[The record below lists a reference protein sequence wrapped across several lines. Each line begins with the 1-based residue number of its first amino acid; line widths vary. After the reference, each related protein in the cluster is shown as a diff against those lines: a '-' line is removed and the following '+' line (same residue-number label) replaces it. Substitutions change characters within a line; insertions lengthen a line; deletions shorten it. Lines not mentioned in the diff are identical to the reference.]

1 MASQA
6 TAAGVQA
13 RCPLCGQP
21 IASSDSG
28 PQALS
33 GPGAH
38 LVSMYRYGT
47 AEGFLLCGQC
57 GLLAAFPQDMSL
69 N

>member
-6 TAAGVQA
+6 TAAASVKA

-21 IASSDSG
+21 IAPSD
-28 PQALS
+28 PEANTA
-33 GPGAH
+33 GAH
-38 LVSMYRYGT
+38 LVSIYRFGT

-57 GLLAAFPQDMSL
+57 GLLAAFPEGITL

>member
-6 TAAGVQA
+6 TAASSVKTS
-13 RCPLCGQP
+13 CPLCGQP
-21 IASSDSG
+21 IDPSDG
-28 PQALS
+28 AAMA
-33 GPGAH
+33 GAH
-38 LVSMYRYGT
+38 LVSIYRFGT

-57 GLLAAFPQDMSL
+57 GLLAAFPEGITL

>member
-6 TAAGVQA
+6 TAAAGVKA
-13 RCPLCGQP
+13 CCPLCGQP
-21 IASSDSG
+21 IEADPAAEAPWG
-28 PQALS
+28 P
-33 GPGAH
+33 AH

-47 AEGFLLCGQC
+47 LEGFLLCGQC
-57 GLLAAFPQDMSL
+57 GLLSAFPQGITL